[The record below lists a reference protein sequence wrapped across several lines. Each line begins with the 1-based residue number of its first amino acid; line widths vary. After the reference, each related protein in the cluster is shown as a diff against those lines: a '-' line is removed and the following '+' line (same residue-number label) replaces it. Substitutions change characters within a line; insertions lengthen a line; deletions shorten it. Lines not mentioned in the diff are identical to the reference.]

1 MPAKGRPVLGVDI
14 HPHEIRVVEMRGN
27 WSHAEVVNVGA
38 IPTPAGAMEG
48 DRVANP
54 DAVAEAL
61 RQLLHDRGIGARDA
75 IMGIAARSIITRVI
89 DVPRVPDKEMRTVIE
104 GEMAHYQILREG
116 TGTFDFIRLP
126 ETEENGEA
134 TPQVLL
140 MAVEDLIVSGY
151 CEVADRAG
159 LRLIALEPVLLS
171 MFRAAFAQDQS
182 RPTVACLSI
191 TYGKSEIAIM
201 DESLLRLYRRV
212 DTGSDDLISS
222 RRQTNP
228 VQQATG
234 RALLGSL
241 PEQEIDLGE
250 VPSQSDI
257 NISAANNLAIEL
269 QRSIEYYR
277 REYPNSEPINRV
289 LVATNDPELQPI
301 VAWLSEALGTEM
313 VTVSPQASMILDPDV
328 DALLAP
334 PDGLR
339 FLGAAGLAMHELAGH
354 PTTLPLFDLSS
365 LQQASNLIETSKR
378 KLVIAMVAAAA
389 ILVIGLGAAFA
400 VGQRAD
406 AVYNDLTSAQK
417 QLAAKQQEHQT
428 QVAQLEAQQEQLRV
442 LKTQGFPFPRIVDAA
457 AAAVDPDAGLTDVNL
472 DVSGKVMLNGDA
484 ASSRAVNNTLQNLLS
499 CPYFSNPMLESF
511 DSGGPGPGGGTVRFQ
526 ISSQLAGFL
535 RAGPPPPGQP
545 GQSGQ

>member
-27 WSHAEVVNVGA
+27 WSHAEVVNIGA

-54 DAVAEAL
+54 DAIAEAL

-75 IMGIAARSIITRVI
+75 ILGIAARSIITRVI

-126 ETEENGEA
+126 EAEENGEA

-171 MFRAAFAQDQS
+171 MFRAAFSQAQDQ
-182 RPTVACLSI
+182 PTVACLSI

-201 DESLLRLYRRV
+201 DEGLLRLYRRV
-212 DTGSDDLISS
+212 DTGSDDLLTA
-222 RRQTNP
+222 RRQGP
-228 VQQATG
+228 SAQQPTG
-234 RALLGSL
+234 NALLGSL
-241 PEQEIDLGE
+241 AEQEIELE
-250 VPSQSDI
+250 HAAPQSGI

-277 REYPNSEPINRV
+277 REYPHSEPINRV

-301 VAWLSEALGTEM
+301 VAWLSDALGTEM
-313 VTVSPQASMILDPDV
+313 LTVSPQASMTLDPQV
-328 DALLAP
+328 TSQLAP

-339 FLGAAGLAMHELAGH
+339 FLAAAGLAMHELAGH
-354 PTTLPLFDLSS
+354 PAALPLFDLSS
-365 LQQASNLIETSKR
+365 LQQATNLIETSRR
-378 KLVIAMVAAAA
+378 KLAIAMVAAAA

-400 VGQRAD
+400 VGQQANS
-406 AVYNDLTSAQK
+406 VYHSLTGAQ
-417 QLAAKQQEHQT
+417 QELAAKQQEHQT
-428 QVAQLEAQQEQLRV
+428 QVSQLEAQQEQLRV

-457 AAAVDPDAGLTDVNL
+457 AAAVDPEAGLTDLNL
-472 DVSGKVMLNGDA
+472 DVNGKVQLNGDA
-484 ASSRAVNNTLQNLLS
+484 SSERAVNNTLQNMLN
-499 CPYFSNPMLESF
+499 CPYFNGPTLDSF
-511 DSGGPGPGGGTVRFQ
+511 DSSGGGQLPRTVHFQ

-535 RAGPPPPGQP
+535 HASPGQP
-545 GQSGQ
+545 GQPGQ